1 MIISTA
7 CSIVL
12 GSDGP
17 AVLGLSGESPTPK
30 ADVDPGSVSQPTWLH
45 LTLLLRL
52 QDRLL
57 IREKRWGWVGE
68 VLAVLGNEKPERIAE
83 DVERPVLP
91 QGKKIGEWA

>member
-1 MIISTA
+1 MIISTV

-17 AVLGLSGESPTPK
+17 AVLDLSGESPTPK
-30 ADVDPGSVSQPTWLH
+30 ADADPGSVSQPTWLH

-68 VLAVLGNEKPERIAE
+68 VLAILGNERPERIAE

-91 QGKKIGEWA
+91 QGKKIGGWA